1 MTPVEINDDG
11 PVFHRGIWD
20 EEGKLLGYEDER
32 IQVQA
37 DSVIVSVS
45 QGPKSKLVDTTEG
58 LKAGKSGLLQTDQY
72 GETTVEGVFAAGDV
86 VLGARTVVEAV
97 AYSKIVAE
105 AMDEYMKKK
114 G

>member
-1 MTPVEINDDG
+1 M
-11 PVFHRGIWD
+11 
-20 EEGKLLGYEDER
+20 
-32 IQVQA
+32 
-37 DSVIVSVS
+37 
-45 QGPKSKLVDTTEG
+45 
-58 LKAGKSGLLQTDQY
+58 
-72 GETTVEGVFAAGDV
+72 EGVFAAGDV